1 MSQYFPKPY
10 EPFGGDIKVKV
21 DLSSDSLVPSVPF
34 RYKRKAKKRPWNFK
48 HVIKI
53 CPNRWHIFSE

>member
-10 EPFGGDIKVKV
+10 EPLGGDIKVKV
-21 DLSSDSLVPSVPF
+21 DLSSDSLVPSISF
-34 RYKRKAKKRPWNFK
+34 RDKRKAKKRPWNFK